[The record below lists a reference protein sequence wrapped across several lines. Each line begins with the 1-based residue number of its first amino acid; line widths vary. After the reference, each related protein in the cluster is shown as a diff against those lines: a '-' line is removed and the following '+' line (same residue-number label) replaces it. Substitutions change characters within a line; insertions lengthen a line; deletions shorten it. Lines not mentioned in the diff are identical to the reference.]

1 VHALGTWAFWHGS
14 LDVLS
19 VLATVAAAVLAAVAI
34 RTGNAQSERSMKAI
48 QDERRIDFELDQLL
62 SLLRTVDQGLAPHW
76 RGQAQFLLQLLPD
89 DDPNLAY
96 VRAIVLEEDNPA
108 RPTRLALRAAEQERY
123 RGQGPDGIM
132 LDDVV
137 VPVEPSYRDRMR
149 NEVRLAVAQRLTLR
163 AGVGA

>member
-76 RGQAQFLLQLLPD
+76 RGQAQFLLQLVPD
-89 DDPNLAY
+89 DDPNLA
-96 VRAIVLEEDNPA
+96 
-108 RPTRLALRAAEQERY
+108 
-123 RGQGPDGIM
+123 
-132 LDDVV
+132 
-137 VPVEPSYRDRMR
+137 
-149 NEVRLAVAQRLTLR
+149 
-163 AGVGA
+163 